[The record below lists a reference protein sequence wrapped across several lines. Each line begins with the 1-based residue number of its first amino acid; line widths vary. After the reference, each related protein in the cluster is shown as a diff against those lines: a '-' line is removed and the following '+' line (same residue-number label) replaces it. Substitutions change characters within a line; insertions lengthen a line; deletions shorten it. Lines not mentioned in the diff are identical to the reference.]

1 MPEANGR
8 IMLYALITTA
18 ILILA
23 IAPPFA
29 AAEFEESVQTLR
41 VSTFDLT
48 TSLSNGSVKSIDVD
62 AEFDSIILT
71 VETSETRD
79 GELIITL
86 PRALIDSKYDSADD
100 EFIVL
105 VNGEEADFDETS
117 TTSTERTLKI
127 PVPAGAEE
135 VEIIGTQLSE
145 YSTEAS
151 GGINESDYSSE
162 ASGGIDYSVI
172 AAFGIAGVILAF
184 LLITVPVVRK
194 PN

>member
-151 GGINESDYSSE
+151 GGI
-162 ASGGIDYSVI
+162 DYSVI